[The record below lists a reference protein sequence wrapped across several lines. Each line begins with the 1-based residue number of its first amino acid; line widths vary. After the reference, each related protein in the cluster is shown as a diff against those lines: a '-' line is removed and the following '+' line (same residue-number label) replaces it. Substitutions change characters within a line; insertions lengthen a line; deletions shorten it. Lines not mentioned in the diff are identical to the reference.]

1 MKQVFVDLR
10 PWDKELA
17 IAALE
22 SGADGVIAESAGPV
36 RELGRILVIAPDGD
50 LIPEQDI
57 HEITIENTGD
67 QARAME
73 AAKNCRIIVH
83 TPDWTIIPLENLVA
97 CGENVIA
104 AVTSLEEAEQAL
116 FVLEKGVAG
125 VLVKTDDPD
134 LVRSISRL
142 VQSGTSGQQLHRLTV
157 TTVKPAGM
165 GERVCVDTCSLMVDG
180 EGMLVG
186 NTSSGF
192 FLVHAETLVNP
203 YVAPR
208 PFRVNAGGVHAYLQV
223 PDGKTAYL
231 ADLKA
236 GDRVTIVHGNG
247 SCREATIG
255 RVKIERR
262 PLFLVEAESEGRK
275 VSIILQN
282 AETIRLVRPDNSAVS
297 VTSLK
302 PGDVVLGRVESGGRH
317 FGMAIDETIIEK

>member
-142 VQSGTSGQQLHRLTV
+142 VQSGTSGQELHRLTV

>member
-22 SGADGVIAESAGPV
+22 SGATGVIAESAGPV

-50 LIPEQDI
+50 LIPGQDI
-57 HEITIENTGD
+57 HEITIGNTED

-73 AAKNCRIIVH
+73 AARTCRIIVH

-97 CGENVIA
+97 CGDNVIA
-104 AVTSLEEAEQAL
+104 VVSDIKEAEQAL
-116 FVLEKGVAG
+116 TVLEKGVSG
-125 VLVKTDDPD
+125 VLVRTDDPD
-134 LVRSISRL
+134 LVRSVCRM
-142 VQSGTSGQQLHRLTV
+142 VQSGISGQQLHRLTV

-223 PDGKTAYL
+223 VEGKTAYL

-236 GDRVTIVHGNG
+236 GDRVMIVHGNG
-247 SCREATIG
+247 SCREATVG

-262 PLFLVEAESEGRK
+262 PLFLVEAESEGQK

-282 AETIRLVRPDNSAVS
+282 AETIRLVRPDYSAVS

>member
-50 LIPEQDI
+50 LIPQQDI

>member
-22 SGADGVIAESAGPV
+22 SGADGVIADSAGPV

-57 HEITIENTGD
+57 FETVIASTED
-67 QARAME
+67 QAHAME
-73 AAKNCRIIVH
+73 TARTCRLIVH

-97 CGENVIA
+97 CGDNVIA
-104 AVTSLEEAEQAL
+104 AVSSLEQAEQAL
-116 FVLEKGVAG
+116 TVLERGVAG
-125 VLVKTDDPD
+125 ILIQTTDPD
-134 LVRSISRL
+134 LIRAITRL
-142 VQSGTSGQQLHRLTV
+142 VQSEAFRQPLQKLTV
-157 TTVKPAGM
+157 TRVQQAGM

-208 PFRVNAGGVHAYLQV
+208 PFRVNAGGVHAYVQV
-223 PDGKTAYL
+223 PEGKTAYL
-231 ADLKA
+231 ADLKT
-236 GDRVTIVHGNG
+236 GDRVLIVHGNG
-247 SCREATIG
+247 SCREATVG
-255 RVKIERR
+255 RIKIERR
-262 PLFLVEAESEGRK
+262 PLFLVEAECEDQK
-275 VSIILQN
+275 ASIILQN
-282 AETIRLVRPDNSAVS
+282 AETIRLVRPDYSAVS
-297 VTSLK
+297 ITSLR
-302 PGDVVLGRVESGGRH
+302 PGDIILGRVEHGGRH

>member
-22 SGADGVIAESAGPV
+22 SGADGVIADSARPV
-36 RELGRILVIAPDGD
+36 REIGRILVIAPDGD

>member
-17 IAALE
+17 IAALD
-22 SGADGVIAESAGPV
+22 SGAAGVIADSAGPV

-50 LIPEQDI
+50 LIPGQDI
-57 HEITIENTGD
+57 HEITIGNTED

-73 AAKNCRIIVH
+73 AARTCRIIVH

-97 CGENVIA
+97 CGDNVIA
-104 AVTSLEEAEQAL
+104 VVSDIKEAEQAL
-116 FVLEKGVAG
+116 TVLEKGVSG
-125 VLVKTDDPD
+125 VLVRTDDPD
-134 LVRSISRL
+134 LVRSVCRM
-142 VQSGTSGQQLHRLTV
+142 VQSGISGQQLHRLTV

-223 PDGKTAYL
+223 PEGKTAYL

-236 GDRVTIVHGNG
+236 GDRVMIVHGNG
-247 SCREATIG
+247 SCREATVG

-262 PLFLVEAESEGRK
+262 PLFLVEAESECQK
-275 VSIILQN
+275 VSMILQN